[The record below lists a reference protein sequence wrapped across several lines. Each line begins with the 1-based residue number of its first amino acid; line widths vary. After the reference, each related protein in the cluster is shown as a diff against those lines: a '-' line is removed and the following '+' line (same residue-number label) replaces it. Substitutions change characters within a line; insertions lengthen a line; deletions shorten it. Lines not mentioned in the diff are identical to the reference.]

1 MCVLTGAGGGIGRAV
16 ALALAE
22 AGGRLAILDR
32 SEESAVIPGGRI
44 GQPEDIAQ
52 AVLFLA
58 RPRSAS
64 ITGDEITVDGGYTRN
79 IISLVPRAGYARD
92 NTA

>member
-1 MCVLTGAGGGIGRAV
+1 MILTPMSAAFYAQPGAQER
-16 ALALAE
+16 
-22 AGGRLAILDR
+22 R
-32 SEESAVIPGGRI
+32 SAVIPGRRI

-58 RPRSAS
+58 SPRSAY

-79 IISLVPRAGYARD
+79 IMSLVPRAGY
-92 NTA
+92 TADDPA